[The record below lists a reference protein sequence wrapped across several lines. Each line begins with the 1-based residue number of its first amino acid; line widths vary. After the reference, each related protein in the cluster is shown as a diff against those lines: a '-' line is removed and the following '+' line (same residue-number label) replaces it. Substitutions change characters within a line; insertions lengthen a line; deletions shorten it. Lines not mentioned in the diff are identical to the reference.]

1 MEFQLLNYES
11 HQRIKHDSAL
21 VQTWHNEKTVDF
33 WRHQRMYQQLS
44 SLLTAYP
51 KAKWLTVG
59 DGRYG
64 TDAHYLTRFGA
75 DVIASDINETCLKEA
90 KENGFIMDYKV
101 ENAENLSFKDRQF
114 DFVLCKESYHHFPR
128 PMVALYEMLR
138 VADQGVILIEP
149 NDQAV
154 LEPYRMKVRSSAF
167 WFLFSFKQWLKKK
180 IGKQKAVFQNRYEP
194 IGNYV
199 YSISRREIEKVALGL
214 NLDAMAIKG
223 MNDFYLEGVE
233 YEEVLNNGPLFQQV
247 KKHIEELDKT
257 CSRKPEH
264 YGLLVAIIFKKLPS
278 ARCLDLLH
286 QNQFDVT
293 VLEKNPYIKS

>member
-1 MEFQLLNYES
+1 
-11 HQRIKHDSAL
+11 
-21 VQTWHNEKTVDF
+21 
-33 WRHQRMYQQLS
+33 MYQQLS

-75 DVIASDINETCLKEA
+75 NVIASDINETCLKEA
-90 KENGFIMDYKV
+90 KENGFIIDYKV
-101 ENAENLSFKDRQF
+101 ENAENLSFEDRQF

-293 VLEKNPYIKS
+293 VLEKNPYNKS